1 MLATNDDLRKML
13 VVGGHRPPLDEITG
27 PADLMS
33 FAKKWIVQCWN
44 ESPDSRPSFDGK

>member
-1 MLATNDDLRKML
+1 MLAINDDHRKML
-13 VVGGHRPPLDEITG
+13 AVGGHRPPLGAITG

-33 FAKKWIVQCWN
+33 FAKKCIVQCWN